1 MIFITTVCVIYLET
15 FHNIDLN
22 RLDSNEIKQFVNI
35 LDHYGFWN
43 KFSAERI
50 DRKEDYIKTVCK
62 GQIKNIILKL
72 LNSKTILESFQKLI
86 TSIRKRNGYYEAILL
101 Y

>member
-1 MIFITTVCVIYLET
+1 MKL
-15 FHNIDLN
+15 
-22 RLDSNEIKQFVNI
+22 SNLNI

-72 LNSKTILESFQKLI
+72 LNSKTILEFQKLI
-86 TSIRKRNGYYEAILL
+86 TSIRKRKYYGILL